1 MEKLYRIEELTTE
14 GWTLMSNQDCKL
26 TRTLCDSKLSEYIE
40 GGTNP
45 NRMRAVRDG
54 EVTYHIETG
63 STEHPSK

>member
-14 GWTLMSNQDCKL
+14 GWTLMSNQDAKL
-26 TRTLCDSKLSEYIE
+26 TRVKCDAKLDEYLQ
-40 GGTNP
+40 GGVNP
-45 NRMRAVRDG
+45 NRMRAVPDG

>member
-14 GWTLMSNQDCKL
+14 GWTLMSNQDCK
-26 TRTLCDSKLSEYIE
+26 